1 MQRNCL
7 NLSHGR
13 LTSVCSFP
21 GYPENPR
28 PYDFRDLKR
37 FVRLREEASGFRIC
51 GLVSWL
57 QGLGFW
63 GVRVDVVNRIRTWG
77 LAVAG

>member
-7 NLSHGR
+7 KLSHGR
-13 LTSVCSFP
+13 LKNVCSLS

-37 FVRLREEASGFRIC
+37 SVGLWEASGFRISS
-51 GLVSWL
+51 LVLWL

-63 GVRVDVVNRIRTWG
+63 CFRVDVVDRIRSWC
-77 LAVAG
+77 LAFAE